1 MPSPPP
7 TVAPP
12 LELLTELTRRLPQ
25 RDDQRFDALTAA
37 QSFGLFLVAG
47 FLVGIM
53 LSCAVSV
60 PSALLGS
67 AVEDLLGVPRVV
79 VTATLI
85 GLVWLASVAA
95 PFLTLY
101 YWSAF
106 KLAPGDHHARDLLVQ
121 LLGRLLPHATPGA
134 EATLTLSPFDPS
146 RPDEWSWT
154 LTVPLRSNR
163 ASLRCVGRG
172 DASSRSLKAT
182 WSGSHRTL
190 FEQLWTSEGAGGASS
205 GDTTDDP
212 AVVMADALLRGLN
225 LPSEATLLDADHA
238 LTLTDA
244 RPQVTGDPIAPF
256 TLTATTPLD
265 HAVEV
270 APPLPVSGA
279 DVAFFVAVVGV
290 LVTLHAVAA
299 TGWREVL
306 VLGEE
311 DALYSIA
318 WIAGF
323 GLVGLGTVLKKRFPQ
338 GIHLKALLPRGLP
351 RAEADPNAQQV
362 RFDGQRLGLF
372 GVTSSH
378 IDLERDFTLHL
389 SRDPDRGPG
398 DTLPLTLELVQPQEG
413 GGAPHRLRVQT
424 SVRDGEAVQRLPL
437 LDVEAPHIAPRDV
450 AERLWPLIAQRAA
463 AFGPLPRHDLGGR

>member
-121 LLGRLLPHATPGA
+121 LLGRLLPHTTPGA

-146 RPDEWSWT
+146 RPEAWSWT

-190 FEQLWTSEGAGGASS
+190 FEQIWTSEGAGGASS

-270 APPLPVSGA
+270 APPGEFRELVLEDADRILSTLGVRPVAAEQVEPLSALHVVDHRGEWIA
-279 DVAFFVAVVGV
+279 AFCPGCELHLAPDVVRRPHRQLIVVLVERVAVC
-290 LVTLHAVAA
+290 
-299 TGWREVL
+299 EVL
-306 VLGEE
+306 RPVELHEKARYPARPQLDHAASQIREALEDSVEDELRQHQLGRPMRPNEVGG
-311 DALYSIA
+311 LIA
-318 WIAGF
+318 VF
-323 GLVGLGTVLKKRFPQ
+323 
-338 GIHLKALLPRGLP
+338 
-351 RAEADPNAQQV
+351 AQS
-362 RFDGQRLGLF
+362 L
-372 GVTSSH
+372 
-378 IDLERDFTLHL
+378 
-389 SRDPDRGPG
+389 
-398 DTLPLTLELVQPQEG
+398 EG
-413 GGAPHRLRVQT
+413 GFPVVVDRLRQ
-424 SVRDGEAVQRLPL
+424 RDR
-437 LDVEAPHIAPRDV
+437 
-450 AERLWPLIAQRAA
+450 
-463 AFGPLPRHDLGGR
+463 